1 MIKLYDFQKQILES
15 TKDRNRV
22 AYYLEM
28 GLGKTFVGSEKL
40 MQLNSTINLV
50 ICQKSKINDWI
61 DHFKEYYGGFIYN
74 LSNKKE
80 FEAFSNKISTYKC
93 SLSDKLYPT
102 GKPIIIGIIN
112 YELAFRR
119 KELLNL
125 SNFTLMLDES
135 SMIQNEQAKRT
146 KFILSLDAENI
157 ILLSGTPVGGKYEHL
172 WSQCRLLGWYINK
185 KEFWDRYI
193 KTRLIDV
200 NGFSLPIVVG
210 YTNIRDLKE
219 NLRLHGAVFLKSSEV
234 LDLPEQVDIKQYVEP
249 TKDYKAFKKDAIL
262 ELDDETL
269 VGDNI
274 LKKILYE
281 RQLCGQ
287 YNENKLNAL
296 KEIMEST
303 NNRLI
308 IFYNFTKEK
317 DLIVSLCKK
326 LNKSCSIIN
335 GEIKDLKAYENDEN
349 SVTIVQYQAGAMGL
363 NLQKANKI
371 IYFTLPLSSE
381 LFEQSKKRIHRIGQV
396 DTCFYYYLLAK
407 GTIEES
413 IFKTLLMRK
422 DYTNELYRKEN

>member
-1 MIKLYDFQKQILES
+1 MELYEFQKNVLEQ
-15 TKDRNRV
+15 TKDRNHV

-40 MQLNSTINLV
+40 MKLKNNVNLI
-50 ICQKSKINDWI
+50 ICQKSKINDWKEHFNTHYDNVYVWDLTKKKDFENFI
-61 DHFKEYYGGFIYN
+61 DDA
-74 LSNKKE
+74 L
-80 FEAFSNKISTYKC
+80 
-93 SLSDKLYPT
+93 L
-102 GKPIIIGIIN
+102 KPEMFTSIGIIN

-119 KELLNL
+119 SELLQLN
-125 SNFTLMLDES
+125 NFTLMLDES
-135 SMIQNEQAKRT
+135 SMIQNEKAKRT
-146 KFILSLDAENI
+146 RFILNLRAENI
-157 ILLSGTPVGGKYEHL
+157 ILLSGTPVGGKYENL
-172 WSQCRLLGWYINK
+172 WSQCRLLGWYISK
-185 KEFWDRYI
+185 TEFWNRYI

-210 YTNIRDLKE
+210 YTNIRDLKD

-234 LDLPEQVDIKQYVEP
+234 LDLPEQVDIKQYVES
-249 TKDYKAFKKDAIL
+249 TKEYKSFKKNSII
-262 ELDDETL
+262 EVEDETL

-274 LKKILYE
+274 LKKMLYE
-281 RQLCGQ
+281 RQLCGE

-317 DLIVSLCKK
+317 DLIVDICKK
-326 LNKSCSIIN
+326 LNKSYSIIN
-335 GEIKDLKAYENDEN
+335 GEIKDLKAYEDNED
-349 SVTIVQYQAGAMGL
+349 SITIVQYQAGAMGL

-371 IYFTLPLSSE
+371 IYFTFPLSSE

-413 IFKTLLMRK
+413 IYKTLLMRK
-422 DYTNELYRKEN
+422 DYTNELYRKEQ

>member
-1 MIKLYDFQKQILES
+1 MELYEFQKNVLEQ
-15 TKDRNRV
+15 TKNRNHV

-40 MQLNSTINLV
+40 IQLKNGVNLIV
-50 ICQKSKINDWI
+50 CQKSKINDWI
-61 DHFKEYYGGFIYN
+61 EHFKTYYDDVYVWDLTKKKDFENFIDDG
-74 LSNKKE
+74 LLKPE
-80 FEAFSNKISTYKC
+80 TFISV
-93 SLSDKLYPT
+93 
-102 GKPIIIGIIN
+102 GIIN
-112 YELAFRR
+112 YELSFRR
-119 KELLNL
+119 KELLQL
-125 SNFTLMLDES
+125 HDFTLMLDES
-135 SMIQNEQAKRT
+135 SMIQNEKAKRT
-146 KFILSLDAENI
+146 RFILNLDARNV
-157 ILLSGTPVGGKYEHL
+157 ILLSGTPVGGKYENL
-172 WSQCRLLGWYINK
+172 WSQCRLLGWYISK
-185 KEFWDRYI
+185 TEFWNRYI

-210 YTNIRDLKE
+210 YTNIRDLKD
-219 NLRLHGAVFLKSSEV
+219 NLREHGAVFLKSSEV
-234 LDLPEQVDIKQYVEP
+234 LDLPEQVDIKQYVEA
-249 TKDYKAFKKDAIL
+249 TKDYKAFKKNCII
-262 ELDDETL
+262 EVEDETL

-274 LKKILYE
+274 LKKMLYE
-281 RQLCGQ
+281 RQLCGE

-317 DLIVSLCKK
+317 DLIVDICKK
-326 LNKSCSIIN
+326 LNKSYSIIN
-335 GEIKDLKAYENDEN
+335 GEIKDLTAYETNED
-349 SVTIVQYQAGAMGL
+349 SITIVQYQAGAMGL

-413 IFKTLLMRK
+413 IYKTLLMRK
-422 DYTNELYRKEN
+422 DYTNELYRKEQ

>member
-1 MIKLYDFQKQILES
+1 MELYEFQKNVLEQ
-15 TKDRNRV
+15 TKNRNHV

-40 MQLNSTINLV
+40 IQLKNGVNLIV
-50 ICQKSKINDWI
+50 CQKSKINDWI
-61 DHFKEYYGGFIYN
+61 EHFKTYYDDVYVWDLTKKKDFDNFIDDG
-74 LSNKKE
+74 L
-80 FEAFSNKISTYKC
+80 
-93 SLSDKLYPT
+93 L
-102 GKPIIIGIIN
+102 KPETFTSIGIIN

-119 KELLNL
+119 KELLQL
-125 SNFTLMLDES
+125 HNFTLMLDES
-135 SMIQNEQAKRT
+135 SMIQNEKAKRT
-146 KFILSLDAENI
+146 RFILSLDAENV
-157 ILLSGTPVGGKYEHL
+157 ILLSGTPVGGKYENL
-172 WSQCRLLGWYINK
+172 WSQCRLLGWYISK
-185 KEFWDRYI
+185 TEFWNRYI

-210 YTNIRDLKE
+210 YTNIRDLKD
-219 NLRLHGAVFLKSSEV
+219 NLREHGAVFLKSSEV
-234 LDLPEQVDIKQYVEP
+234 LDLPEQVDIKQYVEA
-249 TKDYKAFKKDAIL
+249 TKDYKAFKKNSII
-262 ELDDETL
+262 EIEDDTL

-274 LKKILYE
+274 LKKMLYE
-281 RQLCGQ
+281 RQLCGE

-317 DLIVSLCKK
+317 DLIVDICKK
-326 LNKSCSIIN
+326 LNKSYSIIN
-335 GEIKDLKAYENDEN
+335 GEIKDLTAYETNED
-349 SVTIVQYQAGAMGL
+349 SITIVQYQAGAMGL

-413 IFKTLLMRK
+413 IYKTLLMRK
-422 DYTNELYRKEN
+422 DYTNELYRKEQ

>member
-1 MIKLYDFQKQILES
+1 MKLYKFQNKVLEE
-15 TKDRNRV
+15 TKGKNRV

-40 MQLNSTINLV
+40 MQLNVSTNLI

-61 DHFKEYYGGFIYN
+61 EHFNTYYDGQCNIYD
-74 LSNKKE
+74 LTTKKGYEE
-80 FEAFSNKISTYKC
+80 FM
-93 SLSDKLYPT
+93 KLHPYRSVL
-102 GKPIIIGIIN
+102 KPIIGIIN

-125 SNFTLMLDES
+125 YNITLMLDES
-135 SMIQNEQAKRT
+135 SMIQNEKAKRT
-146 KFILSLDAENI
+146 KFILSLNAENV
-157 ILLSGTPVGGKYEHL
+157 ILLSGTPVGGKYENL

-185 KEFWDRYI
+185 TEFWNRYI
-193 KTRLIDV
+193 KTRMIDV

-210 YTNIRDLKE
+210 YTNIRDLKD

-234 LDLPEQVDIKQYVEP
+234 LDLPEQVDIKQYVES
-249 TKDYKAFKKDAIL
+249 TKEYKSFKKNAII
-262 ELDDETL
+262 EIEDETL

-274 LKKILYE
+274 LKKMLYE
-281 RQLCGQ
+281 RQLCGE

-326 LNKSCSIIN
+326 LNKSYSIIN
-335 GEIKDLKAYENDEN
+335 GEIKDLIAYETNED
-349 SVTIVQYQAGAMGL
+349 SVTIVQYQAGAMGI

-413 IFKTLLMRK
+413 IYKTLLMRK

>member
-1 MIKLYDFQKQILES
+1 MKLYEFQNKVLEE
-15 TKDRNRV
+15 TKGKNHV

-40 MQLNSTINLV
+40 MQLNASTNLI

-61 DHFKEYYGGFIYN
+61 EHLKENYGGFIYD
-74 LSNKKE
+74 LTNKKE
-80 FEAFSNKISTYKC
+80 FEQFYLRLSSYKS

-102 GKPIIIGIIN
+102 GKPMMIGVIN

-119 KELLNL
+119 KELMELR
-125 SNFTLMLDES
+125 NFTLMLDES
-135 SMIQNEQAKRT
+135 SMIQNEKAKRT
-146 KFILSLDAENI
+146 KFILSLNAENV
-157 ILLSGTPVGGKYEHL
+157 ILLSGTPVGGKYENL

-185 KEFWDRYI
+185 TEFWNRYI
-193 KTRLIDV
+193 KTRMIDV

-210 YTNIRDLKE
+210 YTNIRDLKD

-234 LDLPEQVDIKQYVEP
+234 LDLPEQVDIKQYVES
-249 TKDYKAFKKDAIL
+249 TKEYKSFKKNAII
-262 ELDDETL
+262 EIEDETL

-274 LKKILYE
+274 LKKMLYE
-281 RQLCGQ
+281 RQLCGE

-326 LNKSCSIIN
+326 LNKSYSIIN
-335 GEIKDLKAYENDEN
+335 GEIKDLTAYETNED

-413 IFKTLLMRK
+413 IYKTLLMRK

>member
-1 MIKLYDFQKQILES
+1 MELYEFQKNVLEQ
-15 TKDRNRV
+15 TKDRNHV

-40 MQLNSTINLV
+40 MKLKNNVNLI
-50 ICQKSKINDWI
+50 ICQKSKINDWKEHFNTHYDNVYVWDLTKKKDFENFI
-61 DHFKEYYGGFIYN
+61 DDA
-74 LSNKKE
+74 L
-80 FEAFSNKISTYKC
+80 
-93 SLSDKLYPT
+93 L
-102 GKPIIIGIIN
+102 KPEMFTSIGIIN

-119 KELLNL
+119 SELLQLN
-125 SNFTLMLDES
+125 NFTLMLDES
-135 SMIQNEQAKRT
+135 SMIQNEKAKRT
-146 KFILSLDAENI
+146 RFILNLRAENI
-157 ILLSGTPVGGKYEHL
+157 ILLSGTPVGGKYENL
-172 WSQCRLLGWYINK
+172 WSQCRLLGWYISK
-185 KEFWDRYI
+185 TEFWNRYI

-210 YTNIRDLKE
+210 YTNIRDLKD

-234 LDLPEQVDIKQYVEP
+234 LDLPEQVDIKQYVES
-249 TKDYKAFKKDAIL
+249 TKEYKSFKKNSII
-262 ELDDETL
+262 EVEDETL

-274 LKKILYE
+274 LKKMLYE
-281 RQLCGQ
+281 RQLCGE

-317 DLIVSLCKK
+317 DLIVDICKK
-326 LNKSCSIIN
+326 LNKSYSIIN
-335 GEIKDLKAYENDEN
+335 GEIKDLKAYEDNED
-349 SVTIVQYQAGAMGL
+349 SITIVQYQAGAMGL

-413 IFKTLLMRK
+413 IYKTLLMRK
-422 DYTNELYRKEN
+422 DYTNELYRKEQ